1 MTSVAYPPVAFASSS
16 SNIITAAGP
25 SISSFNPSTS
35 TVISS
40 PSSHLASNTGKKQQQ
55 QASIVRLVAVTE
67 DGKIAASVGEDK
79 SLKVWDIKDDAITLR
94 STRAMVKKGSHITF
108 GPDQSIIVCDKVGDA
123 YFYPLDP
130 VPADPSTSRPPMYTL
145 VSDPTKNPDCTYLLG
160 HTSILNS
167 HVVTPDG
174 KSIITADRDEHIRIS
189 RFPKSYVVEK
199 YLFGHEGFVSA
210 LHIPSTHPSTL
221 ISGGGDS
228 SLRIWDHTTGD
239 LVSKVDIYSA
249 VLPHRRV
256 RASMRKNRFL
266 RKVLEQATTEN
277 KEGAEDA
284 TTSTEEETFYT
295 APEGWVLPSGQG
307 VCVRKIESV
316 KVGDDTVVLFFSEGA
331 AALHSFILSADSTP
345 SAVHT
350 ISLPYPVLD
359 FSPVPTQPGQV
370 LVSLDTAWGV
380 LKKNPSPGVEGRQ
393 DVITRTELSDEEQ
406 KALEEV
412 FVVVSIGAGG
422 SLNKADSAIAQT
434 LSSNL
439 PKTDIKTV
447 SDLDLYPLLNMLP
460 RWPGHDEELDEANL
474 PSTPG
479 GDASSIAP
487 SSMTSATNG
496 LRRNYAP
503 EELEK
508 MGTKQLG
515 RLKSTGVD
523 IGNLLVQ
530 RQKKAKEENRRKMGL
545 EKQMPPPAKKAK
557 KEKKQQLSEE
567 DLANA

>member
-1 MTSVAYPPVAFASSS
+1 MAALAYPPVALASSS
-16 SNIITAAGP
+16 SNIVTAAGS
-25 SISSFNPSTS
+25 SISAFNPSTS
-35 TVISS
+35 TNLTS
-40 PSSHLASNTGKKQQQ
+40 PSSAPAGKNQQS
-55 QASIVRLVAVTE
+55 SIIRLVAVTE

-94 STRAMVKKGSHITF
+94 STRAMVKKGSHVTF
-108 GPDQSIIVCDKVGDA
+108 GPDQAIVVCDKVGDA
-123 YFYPLDP
+123 YLYPLDP

-210 LHIPSTHPSTL
+210 LHIPPTHPSTL

-228 SLRIWDHTTGD
+228 SLRIWDYTTGD
-239 LVSKVDIYSA
+239 LVSKVDMYSA

-266 RKVLEQATTEN
+266 RKVPEQ
-277 KEGAEDA
+277 
-284 TTSTEEETFYT
+284 TTSEKKDDAAAAAAVEEETFYT
-295 APEGWVLPSGQG
+295 APEGWILPSGQG

-316 KVGDDTVVLFFSEGA
+316 KVGNDTVVLFFSEGA

-350 ISLPYPVLD
+350 IPLPYPILD
-359 FSPVPTQPGQV
+359 FTPVPTQPGQI
-370 LVSLDTAWGV
+370 LISLDTAWGV

-393 DVITRTELSDEEQ
+393 DVIPRTDLSDEEQ

-412 FVVVSIGAGG
+412 FVVVSVGAGG
-422 SLNKADSAIAQT
+422 SLNKADSTITQALA
-434 LSSNL
+434 SHL

-447 SDLDLYPLLNMLP
+447 SNLDLYPLLNMLP

-474 PSTPG
+474 PSTPGTG

-515 RLKSTGVD
+515 RLKSSGVD

-530 RQKKAKEENRRKMGL
+530 RQKKAKEENRRKL
-545 EKQMPPPAKKAK
+545 ALDEQMPPPPKKAK
-557 KEKKQQLSEE
+557 KEKKPVSEE

>member
-1 MTSVAYPPVAFASSS
+1 MTTVAYPPVALASSS
-16 SNIITAAGP
+16 SSIISAAGP
-25 SISSFNPSTS
+25 SILAFNPSTS
-35 TVISS
+35 TVVSP
-40 PSSHLASNTGKKQQQ
+40 PSSTSTSSNAGKNQQQ
-55 QASIVRLVAVTE
+55 GSIIRLVAVTE
-67 DGKIAASVGEDK
+67 DGKIAASIGDDK

-108 GPDQSIIVCDKVGDA
+108 GPDQSIVVCDKVGDA
-123 YFYPLDP
+123 YLYPLDP

-167 HVVTPDG
+167 HVVTSDG

-221 ISGGGDS
+221 ISGGGDA
-228 SLRIWDHTTGD
+228 SLRIWDHTTGN
-239 LVSKVDIYSA
+239 LVSKVDIYPA

-266 RKVLEQATTEN
+266 RKVTEQAPSESN
-277 KEGAEDA
+277 QAAET
-284 TTSTEEETFYT
+284 TTSASADEETFYT
-295 APEGWVLPSGQG
+295 APEGWILPSGQG

-316 KVGDDTVVLFFSEGA
+316 RVGDDTVVLFFSEGA
-331 AALHSFILSADSTP
+331 AALHSFILSPDSTP

-350 ISLPYPVLD
+350 IPFPYPILD
-359 FSPVPTQPGQV
+359 FTPISTQPGQV

-380 LKKNPSPGVEGRQ
+380 LKKNPSPGTEGRQ
-393 DVITRTELSDEEQ
+393 DVIPRDDLSDEEQ

-412 FVVVSIGAGG
+412 FTVVSVGAGG
-422 SLNKADSAIAQT
+422 SLNKADSAIAQP
-434 LSSNL
+434 LSANL
-439 PKTDIKTV
+439 PKTNIKTV
-447 SDLDLYPLLNMLP
+447 SNLDLYPLLNMLP

-515 RLKSTGVD
+515 RLKSSGVD

-530 RQKKAKEENRRKMGL
+530 RQKKAKEENRRKLGL
-545 EKQMPPPAKKAK
+545 DKQMPPPPKKVK
-557 KEKKQQLSEE
+557 KEKKQLNEE
-567 DLANA
+567 DMANA